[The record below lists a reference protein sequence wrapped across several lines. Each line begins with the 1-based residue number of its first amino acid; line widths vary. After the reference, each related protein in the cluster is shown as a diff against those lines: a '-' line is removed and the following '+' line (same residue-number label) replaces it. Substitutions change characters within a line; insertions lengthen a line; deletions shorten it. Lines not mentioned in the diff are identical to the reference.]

1 MKSWDRERERERER
15 EKRREGRKEGRGRS
29 EGAVLLL
36 LLLSQ
41 SRALLCYLT
50 QLRGKISAPKR
61 YGGGQRGGREGVK
74 GETSGLF
81 TLQRQ
86 IPFAKKILLF
96 ARLRISPF
104 KFA

>member
-61 YGGGQRGGREGVK
+61 YGGGQRGRREGVK
-74 GETSGLF
+74 GEMSVRSIYTATSESICLKLNSF
-81 TLQRQ
+81 RNITHL
-86 IPFAKKILLF
+86 
-96 ARLRISPF
+96 
-104 KFA
+104 